1 MKKLFT
7 ILAGLLIT
15 VSMFGQNTVGT
26 SISNTPIGLEHDP
39 EGIIFKANTDAKGQ
53 VSTKL
58 EKGEY
63 KLSIGSVKAK
73 QISVSI
79 ILKPLSGKPTTLRFK
94 LNREEIQNKI
104 RFSMPDNG
112 TIVITILDQAGTIGA
127 GPQKAS
133 INTCRSNI
141 KHPSKN

>member
-15 VSMFGQNTVGT
+15 VSMFGQNTAG
-26 SISNTPIGLEHDP
+26 TPIQGTDVGLDHDP
-39 EGIIFKANTDAKGQ
+39 GCNIFKGNTDAKGQ

-58 EKGEY
+58 EKGHY

-104 RFSMPDNG
+104 RFSMPDKG
-112 TIVITILDQAGTIGA
+112 TVVITIFDQAGTIGA
-127 GPQKAS
+127 GPQKAA
-133 INTCRSNI
+133 INTSRSNI